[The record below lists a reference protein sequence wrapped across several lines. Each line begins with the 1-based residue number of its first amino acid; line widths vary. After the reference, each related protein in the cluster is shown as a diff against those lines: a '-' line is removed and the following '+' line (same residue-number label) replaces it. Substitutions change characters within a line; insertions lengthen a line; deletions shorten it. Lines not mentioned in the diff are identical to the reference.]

1 VCLGFRAD
9 FAHDLREA
17 GTRVQELHDLPPKRL
32 FLRGMNLAE
41 DPGMPRSGRILVVD
55 DEVNARTALAELLRD
70 EGFEVETAADA
81 FKALGK
87 YEAFAPHIVVTD
99 LKMPGMDGIELVK
112 KLRANDDP
120 PAVIVMT
127 AFGAVS
133 TAIDAMR
140 AGAAEYLTKP
150 INFDELLV
158 VVDKVMEHLQLK
170 RETRQLRARV
180 RDRVAPESIVG
191 TAPAMQ
197 RVFEII
203 DQVAPSKATV
213 LITGESGTGKELV
226 ANAIH
231 QRSPRASGPFVK
243 LHCAALA
250 ETLLESEL
258 FGHERG
264 AFTGAVARKDGR
276 FSIADGGTLF
286 LDEIGEISPSVQVK
300 LLRFLQEHEFERV
313 GGTQTIRVDVR
324 VIAAT
329 NKNLSEEVKAGRFR
343 EDLFYRLNVVTLDM
357 PPLRDRKTDIPQLAK
372 FFADKYARDNSKQVD
387 GFAPQTLELLASYDW
402 PGNVRELENA
412 IERAVVLSNGPLIE
426 PRHLPANVRPTVST
440 TGMPPVP
447 GSTLAELERYAILET
462 LKATGGSTSKAAEML
477 GISVRTIQYR
487 LHDYNAAPRSDVRV
501 VEKPA

>member
-1 VCLGFRAD
+1 MQL
-9 FAHDLREA
+9 
-17 GTRVQELHDLPPKRL
+17 LHVSQPKCL
-32 FLRGMNLAE
+32 FLHGMNLAE
-41 DPGMPRSGRILVVD
+41 GLIMSRSGRILVVD

-112 KLRANDDP
+112 KLRAQEDA

-150 INFDELLV
+150 INFDELMV
-158 VVDKVMEHLQLK
+158 VITKVMERIQLE

-180 RDRVAPESIVG
+180 RDRVAPESIIG
-191 TAPAMQ
+191 TAPPMQ

-231 QRSPRASGPFVK
+231 QRSPRANGPFVK

-264 AFTGAVARKDGR
+264 SFTGAVARKDGR

-329 NKNLSEEVKAGRFR
+329 NKNLAEEVKGGRFR

-357 PPLRDRKTDIPQLAK
+357 PPLRDRKTDIPQLAR
-372 FFADKYARDNSKQVD
+372 FFIDKYARDNNKDLD
-387 GFAPQTLELLASYDW
+387 GFAPQTVELLSSYDW

-412 IERAVVLSNGPLIE
+412 IERAVVLANGRVLE
-426 PRHLPANVRPTVST
+426 PRHLPANVRPTLT
-440 TGMPPVP
+440 ATGMPPIP
-447 GSTLAELERYAILET
+447 GSTLADLERYAILET
-462 LKATGGSTSKAAEML
+462 LKATGGSTSKAADML

-487 LHDYNAAPRSDVRV
+487 LHDYNAAPRSEVRAV
-501 VEKPA
+501 SKNESSGQQ